1 MKYQES
7 EDSEAV
13 NLDKISNRDLE
24 EKIRLMKLQIR
35 GIQGG
40 SDDFPAQSE
49 DVIPTVKM
57 NNQAEAAEESSD
69 FDDGRDL
76 QKLVE

>member
-1 MKYQES
+1 M
-7 EDSEAV
+7 
-13 NLDKISNRDLE
+13 
-24 EKIRLMKLQIR
+24 QIR

-49 DVIPTVKM
+49 EPTPILQKQ
-57 NNQAEAAEESSD
+57 QAEDAEESSD

-76 QKLVE
+76 QKLVEQSQANGVLEDPRFIPDTTIQTINQFE